1 MTTLNVNI
9 TMEQFITMFQQF
21 SKREQKKIV
30 EVITKKNDCST
41 KLSLTE
47 AATLLKADYETDK
60 DLIALTTLD
69 SEDFYEAK

>member
-9 TMEQFITMFQQF
+9 TTEQFITMFQQF

-30 EVITKKNDCST
+30 EVITQKNDYSK
-41 KLSLTE
+41 KLSLAE
-47 AATLLKADYETDK
+47 AAALLKVDYENDK
-60 DLIALTTLD
+60 NLTALTTLD

>member
-30 EVITKKNDCST
+30 EVITKKNDYST